1 MIELVGIADIIT
13 PNLTEACIL
22 LGEPYNPMPL
32 TRAQAK
38 SMLARLSEKGPKKIV
53 ITGVSLA
60 EGNLANIGYDQQHNY
75 YWWWSPAT
83 MYRSPIPVP
92 VIFSPLS

>member
-1 MIELVGIADIIT
+1 MIELVGIADIIS

-53 ITGVSLA
+53 ITGVSLVCPLRLCT
-60 EGNLANIGYDQQHNY
+60 GLL
-75 YWWWSPAT
+75 SR
-83 MYRSPIPVP
+83 YR
-92 VIFSPLS
+92 